1 MPRAFGIVFYL
12 IFAMVLAVFVLVA
25 VTIAKAGVQKRREDA
40 ANAAAPVLNRPARV
54 VAKRTAVTGGEKSTR
69 TTYYATF
76 EFPDGSREEFRLQGE
91 AYGLLSEGDS
101 GLLRTQG
108 TWFHGFDRNDRAPS
122 RRVQR
127 WTLHGRAGTGV
138 GHWRNH
144 RA

>member
-12 IFAMVLAVFVLVA
+12 IFAMVLAVFVFVA

-76 EFPDGSREEFRLQGE
+76 EFPDGQRAEFQVDGQP
-91 AYGLLSEGDS
+91 YGMLSEGDT
-101 GLLRTQG
+101 GMLTNQG
-108 TWFHGFDRNDRAPS
+108 TWYQGFA
-122 RRVQR
+122 
-127 WTLHGRAGTGV
+127 RAG
-138 GHWRNH
+138 RIQD
-144 RA
+144 RPA